1 MTSKL
6 EKIRLSRGLSQR
18 KLEDLSGV
26 SQQTISRIE
35 KGVPLYKAN
44 TAAKL
49 ARVLNCKVSDIMDSV
64 DEGIDNLSTADL
76 KNIHTFIR
84 ALRTLLKLNPRKCAS
99 MLNMEE
105 REYLEYENDTVN
117 ISLEEGLQVISILI
131 FMYNAANIGNAL
143 KAKQI
148 PQDVNDE
155 ERRVLKAMRAVEPAQ
170 REKIIN
176 YFQAAQLLKF

>member
-6 EKIRLSRGLSQR
+6 EKIRVARGLSQR

-35 KGVPLYKAN
+35 KGTPLLKAN

-49 ARVLNCKVSDIMDSV
+49 ANVLDCKVSDIMDGV
-64 DEGIDNLSTADL
+64 DEGIDNLSTNDL

-84 ALRTLLKLNPRKCAS
+84 ALRNLLKLNPRKVAS

-105 REYLEYENDTVN
+105 KEYLQYENETSDLSVDD
-117 ISLEEGLQVISILI
+117 GLGIISILI
-131 FMYNAANIGNAL
+131 FMYNATKISHTL
-143 KAKQI
+143 KAKEF
-148 PQDVNDE
+148 PQDSSDE
-155 ERRVLKAMRAVEPAQ
+155 ERRVLEAMRALQPDK
-170 REKIIN
+170 REGILLYLK
-176 YFQAAQLLKF
+176 AANLLDL